1 MLIVSI
7 VLEACVAAVAVLA
20 ARQGR
25 RPYLYGLAF
34 TFAAY
39 VLYDL
44 ARLLQWPVE
53 GPLLSGLF
61 LLASLTAYGLADF
74 LGDRPLYEA
83 LLEREVIDGD
93 ELKQLI
99 EGRKLPPMHVPPPP
113 SDHGTQQVVRPEP
126 RRVSGGFVEGERPQ
140 PA

>member
-7 VLEACVAAVAVLA
+7 VLEAAVAVIAVLA

-25 RPYLYGLAF
+25 PYVYGLAF

-44 ARLLQWPVE
+44 ARLLQWGVE

-61 LLASLTAYGLADF
+61 LLATISALVAVWGLYRD
-74 LGDRPLYEA
+74 
-83 LLEREVIDGD
+83 
-93 ELKQLI
+93 
-99 EGRKLPPMHVPPPP
+99 GRKA
-113 SDHGTQQVVRPEP
+113 
-126 RRVSGGFVEGERPQ
+126 GE
-140 PA
+140 